1 MRFTLNAKSE
11 QRIAEFTVQK
21 FQRNNLA
28 HSCTFLAALAGWL
41 KMSESSSSY
50 LPPHKLNVEEPSC
63 SLLRVFAPIDLSQ
76 NSRVESQ
83 YCCAYAHSSTT
94 NGCTVTTMLIRNFD
108 YLCTVTAG
116 GNCKVAQQGD
126 RTEVSEQSPDVTRSQ
141 HLVENAEGLCQHLK
155 AFANLY
161 STCQLIYYKLP
172 ATGLLHY
179 VTNNTTSALS
189 AVLSKIDE
197 QQVDVLSCTML
208 KAFLAANLRG
218 HQTGLPDTAVCG
230 GMYFLGSH
238 HW

>member
-1 MRFTLNAKSE
+1 
-11 QRIAEFTVQK
+11 
-21 FQRNNLA
+21 
-28 HSCTFLAALAGWL
+28 
-41 KMSESSSSY
+41 MSESSSSY

-76 NSRVESQ
+76 NRRVESQ